1 MDETFRADELCFF
14 RYGRTKPCCACSGGF
29 TTSRCAQL
37 VLGRNILPPGANP
50 KLLLHG
56 VFSWTIGTLLKAH
69 LVEQVSGSIRD
80 FEAFFLLRW
89 RTVDV
94 LCFRPWRPS
103 WRSDTTLLLPANAV
117 CIENLKC
124 SAKKNRIRK
133 VTGLTA
139 LDSWPSKCYLRSSP
153 LDIQSYFL
161 SWFQSAK
168 TCLVGRMDIVS
179 ESCMIA
185 VLFWQ

>member
-1 MDETFRADELCFF
+1 MSFA
-14 RYGRTKPCCACSGGF
+14 
-29 TTSRCAQL
+29 
-37 VLGRNILPPGANP
+37 
-50 KLLLHG
+50 
-56 VFSWTIGTLLKAH
+56 FSVTARKTLLRMQRRFYNFQMCSTCFWMEHSANKGKSQI
-69 LVEQVSGSIRD
+69 VVSWSIFLDYWHPFKGTSSRTS
-80 FEAFFLLRW
+80 FRFYQGLWGLFLLRW

-153 LDIQSYFL
+153 IDIQSYFL

-168 TCLVGRMDIVS
+168 TCLVGRIDIAS
-179 ESCMIA
+179 ESCMM
-185 VLFWQ
+185 Q